1 VKNFFPGPKIKLK
14 SACWFFS
21 SRTARRHE
29 TPRSDLSLSP
39 NLQVRS
45 NVILCPDSGAIV
57 GELHSPNVRTG
68 AYATER
74 RNSAKKDLF
83 GVD

>member
-1 VKNFFPGPKIKLK
+1 MPKIKLK

-21 SRTARRHE
+21 PRTARRHE

-68 AYATER
+68 AYAREEQCQKGLIWCGLR
-74 RNSAKKDLF
+74 F
-83 GVD
+83 EI